1 MINSSTK
8 ANGIFRLLMLIDP
21 ETIKDTFLRI
31 LCLSCLDN
39 DQGGFFNSH
48 NLKAVEYTHEKKTD
62 RTLALIYLYLN
73 MKKTV
78 TRYPTP
84 NIMDM
89 KNVIE
94 IVAKV

>member
-48 NLKAVEYTHEKKTD
+48 NLKAVEYTPAEKTD
-62 RTLALIYLYLN
+62 RTLALIYLYLKHEEN
-73 MKKTV
+73 C
-78 TRYPTP
+78 
-84 NIMDM
+84 DQ
-89 KNVIE
+89 VIRLP
-94 IVAKV
+94 ISWT